1 MGKLNWHF
9 KGCDGSRRTMQVS
22 KIYGSHGDN
31 EREGEPVRE
40 TLTETE
46 RERAKK
52 SAVYSDALTR
62 FYVPLGRNGI
72 HIVAVVRLILEAVT

>member
-31 EREGEPVRE
+31 EREGEPV
-40 TLTETE
+40 

>member
-1 MGKLNWHF
+1 MAAMETTKEKESQGEEHWQ
-9 KGCDGSRRTMQVS
+9 R
-22 KIYGSHGDN
+22 
-31 EREGEPVRE
+31 ERK
-40 TLTETE
+40 

-72 HIVAVVRLILEAVT
+72 HIVAVVRLILEAVTWMVNARKRLK